1 MAKNVIQ
8 LAIKS
13 IQNGLFKIK
22 GPYIDQLEKM
32 YTLATNEVRKLNKI
46 MWDKWIS
53 VINLGSEETSTYHN
67 NMIKKHV
74 KDILVELM
82 NV

>member
-1 MAKNVIQ
+1 
-8 LAIKS
+8 
-13 IQNGLFKIK
+13 
-22 GPYIDQLEKM
+22 M